1 MVRIKAKNI
10 SIIDEGTIVDGTFS
24 WKGKLVIKG
33 TVKGTLSGDVITI
46 AKEGAVYADVKAAS
60 LTIGGIFEGDI
71 GEADELIILSTG
83 NCSGKTSCKE
93 LIVEAGG
100 MLNAEVTCTKIHD
113 SNKLSENK
121 PLSKGVA
128 VFPFK

>member
-1 MVRIKAKNI
+1 MKLKAKNI
-10 SIIDEGTIVDGTFS
+10 SIIDQETIVDGTFS
-24 WKGKLVIKG
+24 WKGKLIIKG

-46 AKEGAVYADVKAAS
+46 AKEGAVYANIKAAS
-60 LTIGGIFEGDI
+60 FTIGGIFEGDI

-83 NCSGKTSCKE
+83 NCSGKIICKE

-100 MLNAEVTCTKIHD
+100 ILNAEVTCTKIHD
-113 SNKLSENK
+113 SNKLSENT

-128 VFPFK
+128 VLPFK

>member
-1 MVRIKAKNI
+1 MGIKAKNI

-46 AKEGAVYADVKAAS
+46 AKEGAVYAAIKAAS
-60 LTIGGIFEGDI
+60 FTIGGRFEGDI
-71 GEADELIILSTG
+71 EEADELIILSTG
-83 NCSGKTSCKE
+83 NCSGKIICKE

-100 MLNAEVTCTKIHD
+100 ILNAEVTCSKIHN
-113 SNKLSENK
+113 SNKLSENI

-128 VFPFK
+128 VLPFK

>member
-1 MVRIKAKNI
+1 MGIKAKNI

-46 AKEGAVYADVKAAS
+46 AKEGAVYAAIKAAS
-60 LTIGGIFEGDI
+60 FTIGGRFEGDI
-71 GEADELIILSTG
+71 EEADELIILSTG
-83 NCSGKTSCKE
+83 NCSGKIICKE

-100 MLNAEVTCTKIHD
+100 ILNAEVTCTKIQN
-113 SNKLSENK
+113 SNKLSENT

-128 VFPFK
+128 VLPFK